1 MASTKKADTISVAST
16 HTIKKFELISKYVEA
31 WAEILLN
38 TEACK
43 GIVYID
49 CMHVTA
55 SVYSVTYIE
64 CKLFWLRRKRCCRA

>member
-43 GIVYID
+43 GIVYIKD
-49 CMHVTA
+49 
-55 SVYSVTYIE
+55 I
-64 CKLFWLRRKRCCRA
+64 FDP